1 MGADI
6 KAEVNVIQI
15 SERLAT
21 LEAQVAHIDAATKRI
36 EDSVAK
42 VLSQI
47 DKREEKLLK
56 QVDEVELQV
65 VDLRNHMSAME
76 NKMAFWHGVVAVI
89 AFAWPA
95 ILKFLL

>member
-47 DKREEKLLK
+47 DKR
-56 QVDEVELQV
+56 
-65 VDLRNHMSAME
+65 
-76 NKMAFWHGVVAVI
+76 
-89 AFAWPA
+89 
-95 ILKFLL
+95 

>member
-47 DKREEKLLK
+47 DKREDRSMKWNCKWLTCAIICRQWK
-56 QVDEVELQV
+56 TRWRFGTGWLQS
-65 VDLRNHMSAME
+65 LHL
-76 NKMAFWHGVVAVI
+76 HGQ
-89 AFAWPA
+89 PS
-95 ILKFLL
+95 